1 MRHHRTVLR
10 TGTAA
15 LFGVALASAPAAAW
29 QPTTISADLP
39 STEVG
44 TLTDMAARN
53 QRVAVSFDV
62 SYPAGGPSS
71 GPGVDSYDNAGGVAW
86 STNSGATWFSNEID
100 LANKPTEPA
109 VTICKGHVVLMMVVQ
124 PSGSGTY
131 GIYQH
136 GINISDQTVA
146 LRYWSE
152 NPQHRRVRHPDI
164 ACIANEMFAV
174 AWFQEKAGGDYTVKL
189 RTGNQRVNHLSS
201 VLDLGAGSPGKG
213 LSVAATADRVYVS
226 WFSGTKLRLARY
238 RIGSAPSYTLT
249 KLGTSTITTLTDGT
263 SPEIGADGSRVVLAY
278 SSNRDLKVRRST
290 NKGVSFGGSKT
301 LWDLPAASALTARPI
316 TVAVAGNHV
325 AIGGAEL
332 TSSSP
337 RSGSGIGFESTDGG
351 SNYTWVSHHVEGKV
365 VTALVEVGDSWH
377 YAEAWDQTV
386 ETQGTGTLIRYR
398 RE

>member
-15 LFGVALASAPAAAW
+15 LFAVALASAPAAAW

-71 GPGVDSYDNAGGVAW
+71 GPGFASYDNAGGVAW
-86 STNSGATWFSNEID
+86 STNSGETWFSNEID

-131 GIYQH
+131 GSYQH

-174 AWFQEKAGGDYTVKL
+174 AWFQETAGGDYTVKL

-201 VLDLGAGSPGKG
+201 VLDLGAGSSGKG

-238 RIGSAPSYTLT
+238 RIGSAPSTPHQAGHVHHHHAHGCHQSGDRRGRLT
-249 KLGTSTITTLTDGT
+249 GRPGIQLQPRPQGPPQHQQG
-263 SPEIGADGSRVVLAY
+263 RVVRRVEDVVGPAG
-278 SSNRDLKVRRST
+278 SVRPHRT
-290 NKGVSFGGSKT
+290 PDHGRRRRQPRGHRWRGVDQLVAQI
-301 LWDLPAASALTARPI
+301 LWA
-316 TVAVAGNHV
+316 N
-325 AIGGAEL
+325 
-332 TSSSP
+332 
-337 RSGSGIGFESTDGG
+337 
-351 SNYTWVSHHVEGKV
+351 N
-365 VTALVEVGDSWH
+365 
-377 YAEAWDQTV
+377 QC
-386 ETQGTGTLIRYR
+386 
-398 RE
+398 